1 MSAAPTA
8 DLELD
13 VPPEQQFEFT
23 INGSIDLFNVNHATK
38 LFLLPIRSIADR
50 EWLDPVKGE
59 SPVCGYLLYS
69 RGDSQIPRLV
79 GIPSHLKE
87 TC

>member
-1 MSAAPTA
+1 MSAALAA

-13 VPPEQQFEFT
+13 VPPEQQFEIT

-59 SPVCGYLLYS
+59 SPVLYS